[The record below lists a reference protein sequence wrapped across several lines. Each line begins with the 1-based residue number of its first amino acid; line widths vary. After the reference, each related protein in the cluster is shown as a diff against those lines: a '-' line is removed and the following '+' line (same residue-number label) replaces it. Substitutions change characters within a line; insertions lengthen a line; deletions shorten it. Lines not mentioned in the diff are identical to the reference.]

1 LTVLE
6 RFSRKATLAYARAR
20 EPRNYVGRALF
31 PDKYVNE
38 LTFEYWKDLN
48 LLPVMASVQA
58 FGAEAEQASR
68 EGVERVEGAIPTIKR
83 KIPLTGRAL
92 VAMRREGAGDEAMV
106 ADILY
111 NDLDNMIDA
120 VHARVEALRIEAL
133 HSGKL
138 VLAENGVKMTVDY
151 GVPSAHQET
160 LTGDDKW
167 SNEKSSPIQCMQ
179 EWVQTIRAAT
189 GITPTRALTSSEV
202 ITHLMKN
209 TEIRQLIYGDLG
221 GARAI
226 TRAQLNELLVQMEL
240 PQLLAYDE
248 MVRRQKADGTY
259 ETFRFLPSNKFILL
273 PGEAVGETLLGP
285 TEDAMLDADIETHE
299 MAGIYAAVYRETM
312 DPPVIFTKAAIC
324 AIPTFPLADAVFQAT
339 VL

>member
-1 LTVLE
+1 
-6 RFSRKATLAYARAR
+6 
-20 EPRNYVGRALF
+20 
-31 PDKYVNE
+31 
-38 LTFEYWKDLN
+38 
-48 LLPVMASVQA
+48 
-58 FGAEAEQASR
+58 
-68 EGVERVEGAIPTIKR
+68 
-83 KIPLTGRAL
+83 
-92 VAMRREGAGDEAMV
+92 MRREGAGDEAMV

-151 GVPSAHQET
+151 GVPATHRRS
-160 LTGDDKW
+160 LSGDDKW
-167 SNEKSSPIQCMQ
+167 SNVESSPIQFMQ
-179 EWVQTIRAAT
+179 EWVQTIRADT
-189 GITPTRALTSSEV
+189 GVTPTRALTSSEV

-209 TEIRQLIYGDLG
+209 EEIRQLIYGDLG
-221 GARAI
+221 GSRAI

-259 ETFRFLPSNKFILL
+259 ETVRFLPSNKFILL

-312 DPPVIFTKAAIC
+312 DPPVIFTKAAVC

>member
-20 EPRNYVGRALF
+20 EPRNYVGSALF

-92 VAMRREGAGDEAMV
+92 LALRREGAGDEEMV
-106 ADILY
+106 TDILY

-120 VHARVEALRIEAL
+120 VQARVEAMRIEAL

-138 VLAENGVKMTVDY
+138 ALAENGVKMTVDY
-151 GVPSAHQET
+151 GVPSAHRKS

-167 SNEKSSPIQCMQ
+167 SNEKSSPIQFMQ
-179 EWVQTIRAAT
+179 EWVQTIRADT

-202 ITHLMKN
+202 IAHLLKN
-209 TEIRQLIYGDLG
+209 TEIRQLILG

-259 ETFRFLPSNKFILL
+259 ETVRFLPSNKFILL
-273 PGEAVGETLLGP
+273 PGEALGETLLGP
-285 TEDAMLDADIETHE
+285 TEDAMLDADIETQE

-312 DPPVIFTKAAIC
+312 DPPVIFTKAAVC